1 MSQNLCEGPLKFSKF
16 FLSVKFSKK
25 KSIRG
30 SAQILKFFQDLCEG
44 PLKNEIFSGSIRGSA
59 QILKNCSKC
68 PKWSIYA
75 RVRSKMKFFQDLCE
89 GPLKF

>member
-25 KSIRG
+25 KNSRVRSNFLG
-30 SAQILKFFQDLCEG
+30 LFEG

-59 QILKNCSKC
+59 QILKICSKC
-68 PKWSIYA
+68 PKWSNYS